1 MIDARTRRTHLAWAL
16 TLTSIPTAAGREHRV
31 IRWVNDWIK
40 ARKNLILRRDGV
52 GNMLISRKG
61 TRRGGRPVLL
71 TAHLDHPAFVI
82 SNVVDGRT
90 LEAEFRGGV
99 RPPYFLRGRV
109 VVYDAADGKHRG
121 TIVEHG
127 KGKIFDRVVIRLPRT
142 TDAIAAD
149 DIAMWDLRP
158 ARVRKGLIEAPACDD
173 LAGVAAA
180 LSAMDVLRRSRAG
193 ADVRVLLT
201 RAEEVGFIG
210 AIAACRTGLIPK
222 RAKVIALENSRS
234 FPESPIGGGPIVR
247 VGDRISV
254 FHHGLTFEISRIAM
268 GLEKARGGFKWQRKL
283 MPGGACEATTF
294 QAFGYEAVCLCLP
307 LGNYHNMAN
316 LAGVIEGKK
325 GAKAT
330 IGPEFVN
337 VADYHGLVKLLVECG
352 KVLNQPASRS
362 KDSADG
368 AAAIRSMMEKIDRT
382 KGYVLREKAATL

>member
-1 MIDARTRRTHLAWAL
+1 MIDAPTRREHLGWAL
-16 TLTSIPTAAGREHRV
+16 ALTSIPTAAGREHRV

-40 ARKNLILRRDGV
+40 ARKNLAVRRDGY

-61 TRRGGRPVLL
+61 AKRGSRPVLL

-82 SNVVDGRT
+82 TRVVDGRT

-99 RPPYFLRGRV
+99 RAAYFPGGRV
-109 VVYDAADGKHRG
+109 VVYDAAEGKHRG
-121 TIVEHG
+121 TIAEHEP
-127 KGKIFDRVVIRLPRT
+127 GKIFDHVVIRLGRA

-149 DIAMWDLRP
+149 DIAMWDLKAP
-158 ARVRKGLIEAPACDD
+158 RVSKGLMQAPACDD

-180 LSAMDVLRRSRAG
+180 LCAMDVLRRRRG
-193 ADVRVLLT
+193 GGDVRVLLT

-210 AIAACRTGLIPK
+210 AIAACRTGLIPR

-254 FHHGLTFEISRIAM
+254 FHHGLTFEVSRIAM
-268 GLEKARGGFKWQRKL
+268 GLEKGRKGFNWQRKL
-283 MPGGACEATTF
+283 MAGGACEATTF

-316 LAGVIEGKK
+316 LAEVIAGKK
-325 GAKAT
+325 GAKAV
-330 IGPEFVN
+330 IGPEFVA
-337 VADYHGLVKLLVECG
+337 VADYHGLVELLVECG
-352 KVLNQPASRS
+352 RVLTRVGPG
-362 KDSADG
+362 SADG
-368 AAAIRSMMEKIDRT
+368 ASAIRSMMEKIERT
-382 KGYVLREKAATL
+382 KGYVLDESASRM